1 MEYILLGML
10 FLLFL
15 FSYFSTGKDFFAPTT
30 MMVISFILACIFTI
44 YVSKDVN
51 YHIRSET
58 MWLIVGFLFTGVIT
72 GALCH
77 SVVRRFRVREVQE
90 TATPLSFAF
99 SVGSLFFALLTA
111 LIYLRFIRKVGGT
124 GSFSQIMKAFRNASA
139 YSTEIDTQVPTWMR
153 QMMHLLRAIFYIH
166 SFDLFRNYEELSSRK
181 KLLYI
186 GIMVLVLTV
195 SLLSSGRASAIGSI
209 IGSIVLVHFV
219 RIQKLGKYK
228 THNLSF
234 VLKIFAA
241 TLATAVL
248 FYAAKELVG
257 RVSKDSFLDYIA
269 HYFGTSI
276 INLDLFLKDPPNS
289 SVIWGKETF
298 YSAINILR
306 RFGLLEIPHYLIHRE
321 FRVLH
326 GVSMGNVYTMFRGL
340 LYDFGTLGALVFFV
354 LQCVLVSVFY
364 EVTKRKKSSVWMLCF
379 ANMYYVFP
387 LASFNDSFYTL
398 VVSVGFCVQCV
409 MLIVL
414 YELFCRKRIRFVI
427 KKRRGK

>member
-15 FSYFSTGKDFFAPTT
+15 FSYFSTGQDFFAPTT
-30 MMVISFILACIFTI
+30 MMVISFILACIFSI
-44 YVSKDVN
+44 YVSKN
-51 YHIRSET
+51 IGYHIRSET
-58 MWLIVGFLFTGVIT
+58 LWLIVGFLFVGVFT

-77 SVVRRFRVREVQE
+77 SLVACFRVREVRE
-90 TATPLSFAF
+90 TSTPLSSAF
-99 SVGSLFFALLTA
+99 SVFCLAFALFTA
-111 LIYLRFIRKVGGT
+111 LIYLRFIRRVGGT
-124 GSFSQIMKAFRNASA
+124 GSFSQIMSAFRNASA
-139 YSTEIDTQVPTWMR
+139 YSTDVDSQVPTWMR

-166 SFDLFRNYEELSSRK
+166 SFDLFRNYEKLSFRK
-181 KLLYI
+181 KFLHI
-186 GIMVLVLTV
+186 GIMGLTLVV
-195 SLLSSGRASAIGSI
+195 SLLSSGRSSAIGSI
-209 IGSIVLVHFV
+209 IGGIVLVHFV

-228 THNLSF
+228 THSLRF
-234 VLKIFAA
+234 ILKMF
-241 TLATAVL
+241 TTMLVTAVL

-276 INLDLFLKDPPNS
+276 INLDLFLKDPPS
-289 SVIWGKETF
+289 GSAIWGKETF

-306 RFGLLEIPHYLIHRE
+306 RFGLLDVPHYLIHRE

-326 GVSMGNVYTMFRGL
+326 GVSLGNVYTMFRGL
-340 LYDFGTLGALVFFV
+340 LYDFGTLGALAFLV
-354 LQCVLVSVFY
+354 LQCVLVSIIY

-387 LASFNDSFYTL
+387 LASFNDSFYAS

-409 MLIVL
+409 MLIIF

-427 KKRRGK
+427 KRK